1 MKRNPNLDLAR
12 KIVTSFTINVKNN
25 PEYLE
30 TEESWSQYCHRNHLV
45 AQAMIAIDALKKWL

>member
-25 PEYLE
+25 PEYIDSDW
-30 TEESWSQYCHRNHLV
+30 ESIYCHRNFLV
-45 AQAMIAIDALKKWL
+45 AQAIIAIDAIKKWL